1 MQLRTCLFAVV
12 MMGCGAIAGPQGD
25 AKKSDSRLELAKEY
39 LGKQELE
46 AAEAEANKAI
56 GYMSTNEEAYNV
68 RGLVHYLRALNN
80 RRLIEIDD
88 CLTGVQAEVF
98 DEDEDAQLAMA
109 AADFTKAA
117 NLAPD
122 FSEAWANRGA
132 VANLMGSYDEA
143 IAHLTKALEN
153 PFRLVNPGLSRA
165 TLGWAN
171 FQKEDYIRAAKE
183 LLQVKQFAPSE
194 CVPTYR
200 LGRVY
205 FAKGEWENA
214 AQEFLAVDPSC
225 GLQEASFY
233 LMKTR
238 MEQGLIDEA
247 NAARDACLRISPKS
261 CIAQQCR
268 AGAR

>member
-1 MQLRTCLFAVV
+1 MQLRTCWIAVF

-25 AKKSDSRLELAKEY
+25 PKKSDSRLELAKEY
-39 LGKQELE
+39 LGKLELE

-56 GYMSTNEEAYNV
+56 GYLATNEEAYNI
-68 RGLVHYLRALNN
+68 RGLVHYIRALNN

-88 CLTGVQAEVF
+88 CLAGVEAEVF
-98 DEDEDAQLAMA
+98 DQDEDDQLQRA
-109 AADFTKAA
+109 AADFTKASK
-117 NLAPD
+117 LAPD
-122 FSEAWANRGA
+122 YSEAWSNRGS
-132 VANLMGSYDEA
+132 VATLLGSYDEA
-143 IAHLTKALEN
+143 IADLTTALQN
-153 PFRLVNPGLSRA
+153 PFRLVDPGLSRA
-165 TLGWAN
+165 SLGWAY
-171 FQKEDYIRAAKE
+171 FQKQDYLHAAKE
-183 LLQVKQFAPSE
+183 LLQVKQLNPSQ

-225 GLQEASFY
+225 GLQEASLY

-238 MEQGLIDEA
+238 LEQGLSDEA

-261 CIAQQCR
+261 CIAQECR
-268 AGAR
+268 AGVR

>member
-12 MMGCGAIAGPQGD
+12 MTGCGAIAGPQGD

-80 RRLIEIDD
+80 RRLIEVDD

-98 DEDEDAQLAMA
+98 DQDEDAQLTMA

-117 NLAPD
+117 TLAPD
-122 FSEAWANRGA
+122 YSEAWANRGA

-143 IAHLTKALEN
+143 IAHLQKALEN

-165 TLGWAN
+165 SLGWAY

-225 GLQEASFY
+225 GLQEASLY

-238 MEQGLIDEA
+238 LEQGLIDEA